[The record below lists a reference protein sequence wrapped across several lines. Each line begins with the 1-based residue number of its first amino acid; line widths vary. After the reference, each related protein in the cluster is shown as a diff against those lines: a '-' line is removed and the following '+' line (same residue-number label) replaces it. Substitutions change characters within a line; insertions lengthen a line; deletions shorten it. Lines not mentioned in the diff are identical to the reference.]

1 MSAESSTTMITS
13 VCDRCRICFI
23 DQDELLK
30 KNGSRMKSCANCG
43 KAWYCGKKCQKKDW
57 KLHKKFCEGR
67 LKDPVAVAEFSLFE
81 NWKKDYRSILDAI
94 ISALMHSDVSSTHC
108 AVLQVEYKKHNEVPF
123 QIKSYRT
130 VPDTILVSHAHDVC
144 DDQNNPM
151 DIGARIP
158 STRAAME
165 LSRQRAGN
173 TRRFFHDVLGLVVC
187 TGLPDMATVVNYMAL
202 VVSDSQP
209 ANPRYI
215 LSLVE
220 LCNTGVGDES
230 LMGLLPTRV
239 RSTVRP

>member
-43 KAWYCGKKCQKKDW
+43 KAWYCSKECQKNDW
-57 KLHKKFCEGR
+57 KMHKILCTR
-67 LKDPVAVAEFSLFE
+67 LKHPEDLVESWKNDHITILYSLM
-81 NWKKDYRSILDAI
+81 K
-94 ISALMHSDVSSTHC
+94 ALVHSDSDGVDLSSTHC

>member
-108 AVLQVEYKKHNEVPF
+108 AVLQVRYTKCNNVPF
-123 QIKSYRT
+123 QIISCRAI
-130 VPDTILVSHAHDVC
+130 PDAILVSGAHDIC
-144 DDQNNPM
+144 DDKNNLL
-151 DIGARIP
+151 DIGANIP
-158 STRAAME
+158 SFRGSFNLSSRRAATTFG
-165 LSRQRAGN
+165 STYG
-173 TRRFFHDVLGLVVC
+173 VLGFVVC
-187 TGLPDMATVVNYMAL
+187 CGVPGRGAIMYCIPQLLSELP
-202 VVSDSQP
+202 P
-209 ANPRYI
+209 ANPAHVLR
-215 LSLVE
+215 LVD
-220 LCNTGVGDES
+220 LCNRGVGDWS
-230 LMGLLPTRV
+230 LITANAH
-239 RSTVRP
+239 STVQLH